1 MLLLVALALI
11 VLTSCLLLKR
21 KFEVVLPTLT
31 GFFILLSYFL
41 SMFKLLFLVPWMIYG
56 LALALPAVLAI
67 LCATKKTKLCW
78 KDVST
83 YAITPGCISLI
94 ATTLLYACVL
104 RTHVVTATDDIYY
117 WAIQPKSILAQNG
130 LVDGFHHLA
139 PRFMNYTPGMQLF
152 QWLGLQML
160 GEFSEGTLFVML
172 AIFYSIYLL
181 PFASQITWKKAYY
194 LPLYLV
200 FVLALPTVIFRDAY
214 TMLRVDAALGICL
227 GCALYQAWR
236 LAANPKPA
244 LFDCF
249 GLAMT
254 LSTLCLVK
262 QIGAG
267 WALLPLSF
275 LLVFKQKSSRSAAKL
290 WIPIGTV
297 VVVLASWY
305 LFTHIQQLSGMHNQI
320 FQETVTNMAA
330 STWQAPEHLS
340 QMPSA
345 MWSAFLYCDKASLI
359 NNPTPAPFYPPLLL
373 WFAFVIATP
382 WLLAFFAPREQKSA
396 YRKLSIWWLC
406 CSLLLIVGFA
416 FLFLTAF
423 APEFDSFIGNAD
435 ARLQY
440 LLERYLGAFLM
451 GGLMLSAD
459 LFTTLRKSQW
469 LKVLIASCAI
479 LLLTNWGQLS
489 LNLVP
494 SNDLTQEPSDF
505 LYAKEENYWLSDLDA
520 LENPNDAIIL
530 YGIDPTPIQRERL
543 QYALAPTKIVTFYG
557 EISNPDFVNLL
568 RYQHVT
574 HVLCM
579 DDNNPTYFAA
589 TDFSQDG
596 YIDTF
601 TLYEVTWVNDLPV
614 LVG

>member
-56 LALALPAVLAI
+56 LAIALPSVLAI
-67 LCATKKTKLCW
+67 LCATKKAKLCW

-152 QWLGLQML
+152 QWFGLQML

-262 QIGAG
+262 QIGAV

-320 FQETVTNMAA
+320 FQETVTNMAT

-359 NNPTPAPFYPPLLL
+359 NNPTPALFYPPLLL

-479 LLLTNWGQLS
+479 LLL
-489 LNLVP
+489 
-494 SNDLTQEPSDF
+494 
-505 LYAKEENYWLSDLDA
+505 
-520 LENPNDAIIL
+520 
-530 YGIDPTPIQRERL
+530 
-543 QYALAPTKIVTFYG
+543 
-557 EISNPDFVNLL
+557 
-568 RYQHVT
+568 
-574 HVLCM
+574 
-579 DDNNPTYFAA
+579 
-589 TDFSQDG
+589 
-596 YIDTF
+596 
-601 TLYEVTWVNDLPV
+601 
-614 LVG
+614 